1 MEEKQW
7 MKIKDLER
15 VSTIPRST
23 IHFYLRTGL
32 LHPPTKTGKTMA
44 YYDQSHLERL
54 QVIQKMKMDMRLP
67 TAFIKRRLEEMEK
80 SGGIKMP
87 SAAARAKE
95 TLPELR
101 FDVKQKRK
109 QEIINAAIYLFST
122 KGYHRTNIRDIAQK
136 AGISTG
142 TFYIYYPNK
151 RELFI
156 EVVDD
161 VVRNVIGKIGNAIR
175 KEKDI
180 KKRLMLRGKVYYD
193 NYPRYSEILNQLR
206 AEIASDEQWPREK
219 VKKIYQELTEPLIR
233 EAKEAIRQGVIRAV
247 DPDLIA
253 YAFTGLIDVLSM
265 RITLDKKYTINDI
278 TAFLEDFATNGLKP
292 E

>member
-1 MEEKQW
+1 
-7 MKIKDLER
+7 
-15 VSTIPRST
+15 
-23 IHFYLRTGL
+23 
-32 LHPPTKTGKTMA
+32 
-44 YYDQSHLERL
+44 
-54 QVIQKMKMDMRLP
+54 MDMRMP
-67 TAFIKRRLEEMEK
+67 TAFIKRQLEQVEK
-80 SGGIKMP
+80 SGGQIHPTSGLPSKEAPPGFSIK
-87 SAAARAKE
+87 KE
-95 TLPELR
+95 
-101 FDVKQKRK
+101 RK
-109 QEIINAAIYLFST
+109 QQIINAAIRLFST
-122 KGYHRTNIRDIAQK
+122 KGYHRTNIRDIAQE

-161 VVRNVIGKIGNAIR
+161 VVRSVIGKIGDAIR

-193 NYPRYSEILNQLR
+193 NYKRYSEILNQLR
-206 AEIASDEQWPREK
+206 AEIAGEEQWPREK

-233 EAKEAIRQGVIRAV
+233 EAREAIRQGIIRSV

-265 RITLDKKYTINDI
+265 RITLDNKYTINDI
-278 TAFLEDFATNGLKP
+278 TVFLEDFATNGLKP
-292 E
+292 V